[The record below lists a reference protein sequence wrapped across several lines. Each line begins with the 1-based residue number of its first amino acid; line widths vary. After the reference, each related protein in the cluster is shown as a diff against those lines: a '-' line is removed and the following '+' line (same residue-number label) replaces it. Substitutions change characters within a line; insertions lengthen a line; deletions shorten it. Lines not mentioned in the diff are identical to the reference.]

1 MLCCKS
7 ALRINNKNTK
17 KHKNTCDFL
26 YIDLQSPCC
35 PLKRHMNEYYA
46 TYNQRLIEIL
56 PDHWKSSGVHM
67 NRYYLKAAWYFKERK
82 LACSLYKGHVKSSMK
97 NFRVK
102 YGKKNCASKQCPLSS
117 IFTLYPCDGHGIL
130 SNIFPTVRISFLFFF
145 FFFFFFWKIIPEYSY
160 SIK

>member
-1 MLCCKS
+1 ML
-7 ALRINNKNTK
+7 
-17 KHKNTCDFL
+17 FL
-26 YIDLQSPCC
+26 TLS
-35 PLKRHMNEYYA
+35 
-46 TYNQRLIEIL
+46 
-56 PDHWKSSGVHM
+56 
-67 NRYYLKAAWYFKERK
+67 RYYLKAAWYFKERK

-145 FFFFFFWKIIPEYSY
+145 FFFFFFFEKLYQSTATLLNRFDDFYDFEIVTPV
-160 SIK
+160 SICSHVRMKRAKFRFS

>member
-1 MLCCKS
+1 MTFYTLIYKVLV
-7 ALRINNKNTK
+7 AHWR
-17 KHKNTCDFL
+17 
-26 YIDLQSPCC
+26 
-35 PLKRHMNEYYA
+35 EYYA

-145 FFFFFFWKIIPEYSY
+145 FFFFFFLKNYARVQLDSMISCALSLFFMITL
-160 SIK
+160 K